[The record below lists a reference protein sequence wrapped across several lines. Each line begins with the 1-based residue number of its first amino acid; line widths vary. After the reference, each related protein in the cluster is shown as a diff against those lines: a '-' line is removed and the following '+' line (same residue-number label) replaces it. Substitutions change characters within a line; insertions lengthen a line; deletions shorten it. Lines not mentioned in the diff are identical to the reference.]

1 MSRDFDGD
9 SQKIREAS
17 TAAVTRDL
25 KINPSRW
32 TLAQHQSLEN
42 WSMVL
47 ALIPDLAHWTPD
59 EKQRLIKLIRAKSA
73 GDEMSYLRQTQ
84 RHARLRSEILCLGS

>member
-1 MSRDFDGD
+1 
-9 SQKIREAS
+9 
-17 TAAVTRDL
+17 
-25 KINPSRW
+25 
-32 TLAQHQSLEN
+32 
-42 WSMVL
+42 MVL